1 MRTKANMRADLHSD
15 VNKFIEA
22 GGKLTKVPLS
32 KRGKVVKHPVKQDFS
47 ALPSTLK
54 VKFNLK

>member
-1 MRTKANMRADLHSD
+1 MRTKANIRADIHSD

-22 GGKLTKVPLS
+22 GGKLIKVPPS
-32 KRGKVVKHPVKQDFS
+32 KRGKTVKSLDKQDFS
-47 ALPSTLK
+47 ALPSSIK